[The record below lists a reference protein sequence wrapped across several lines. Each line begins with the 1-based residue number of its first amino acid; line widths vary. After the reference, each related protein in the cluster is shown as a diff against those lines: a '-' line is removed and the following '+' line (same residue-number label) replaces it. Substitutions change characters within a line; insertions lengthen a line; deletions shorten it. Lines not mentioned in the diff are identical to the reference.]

1 MVVVGHRKFDDS
13 KSTKTYKYTFFPLHN
28 SLSHCSGSI
37 HAMFC
42 SKGWDVVCIKDIK
55 NDVPHGCESFALWH
69 SRTHIPATTRNFC
82 ALPFIFVIVNI
93 GADFLLVLN
102 LVALHCKWHANETS
116 PKLYPLTKGE
126 LSMFYFLDSFF
137 VCVIR
142 FRFHSFRVLHC
153 WNACTSYIFWFIF
166 VCILFIL
173 YTPKTLFTISTI

>member
-1 MVVVGHRKFDDS
+1 M
-13 KSTKTYKYTFFPLHN
+13 
-28 SLSHCSGSI
+28 
-37 HAMFC
+37 
-42 SKGWDVVCIKDIK
+42 
-55 NDVPHGCESFALWH
+55 PHGCESFSLWH

-137 VCVIR
+137 VCVCYSLSLSFVSGTSLLECVYFIHSLIYIR
-142 FRFHSFRVLHC
+142 LHPFYFVHAENVIHHLHHLIEANPLE
-153 WNACTSYIFWFIF
+153 NATQEMTNCRTYHE
-166 VCILFIL
+166 
-173 YTPKTLFTISTI
+173 